1 MADFAYR
8 IAPMHF
14 TDVGSMESWLQDMAA
29 KGLVLGQEGIF
40 SGLCAFEKT
49 TPKNYRY
56 RLIANTFPYGWTG
69 GRFNRYAPIPDE
81 KTLEFYREFGW
92 EYVATRKDFNIYVAK
107 DPSAPEMDTDPQ
119 VQATAI
125 HAAAKRKLWDIFW
138 TSLTV
143 LTLAGITIFDI
154 WEYLTGVGASI
165 YIGNLFILPLWLMHT
180 IRYSYAF
187 VRLKEIEGR
196 LSQGIHLPHRSDYRK
211 NAPVY
216 LASRLIEP
224 LTFILVFSMI
234 FCIDPRW
241 DAPEERFDLYDYTDS
256 LPFATM
262 AELLPE
268 AELWEDSTW
277 HNTLTHRTTPLSETW
292 ELSQKLHIRLA
303 DGTETSG
310 SLYVLWIDTGSPNS
324 ALFRAEGDYRRSAG
338 KNQETEELNIE
349 GADFAYFCR
358 SSAYERIVMC
368 VDEVYISADFHIYK
382 GDPVT
387 PRQIAE
393 AMVHS
398 IENSD
403 GSD

>member
-14 TDVGSMESWLQDMAA
+14 TDVDGMESWLQDMAA
-29 KGLVLGQEGIF
+29 EGLVLGREGIF

-81 KTLEFYREFGW
+81 KTLEFHREFGW

-107 DPSAPEMDTDPQ
+107 DPSAPEMDTDPRI
-119 VQATAI
+119 QATAI

-138 TSLTV
+138 TGLTV
-143 LTLAGITIFDI
+143 LMLAVITFFDI
-154 WEYLTGVGASI
+154 WEYLTGVGTGI
-165 YIGNLFILPLWLMHT
+165 YIGNLFILPMWLVHA
-180 IRYSYAF
+180 IRYVYAF
-187 VRLKEIEGR
+187 IRLKRMEKE
-196 LSQGIHLPHRSDYRK
+196 LSRGIHLSHRSDYRK
-211 NAPVY
+211 HAPVY

-234 FCIDPRW
+234 FCVDPRW
-241 DAPEERFDLYDYTDS
+241 DAPQEQIDLYEHTGA

-262 AELLPE
+262 EDLLPE

-277 HNTLTHRTTPLSETW
+277 ANPLTHRTTPLSETW
-292 ELSQKLHIRLA
+292 ELSQKLHIRLP

-310 SLYVLWIDTGSPNS
+310 SLSVLWIDTGSPDT
-324 ALFRAEGDYRRSAG
+324 ARARADKDYRRGAG
-338 KNQETEELNIE
+338 KDQETDELNIE
-349 GADFAYFCR
+349 GADFAFFCDA
-358 SSAYERIVMC
+358 SAYDRIVMC
-368 VDEVYISADFHIYK
+368 VEDIYISADLHIYR

-387 PRQIAE
+387 PEQIGE
-393 AMVHS
+393 AMVRA
-398 IENSD
+398 IEYFYH
-403 GSD
+403 